1 MTALE
6 RVERAKNAL
15 KVFPLPSV
23 VLFPHTMQPFHIFEP
38 RYRDLVR
45 DALAGDKVMALAQLE
60 PGSEGSYAGQP
71 RIRPMVCAGVI
82 AWHEELDGGRYNIIV
97 QGTVRA
103 RLLEEHPP
111 RNLYREIQVALL
123 PDAERTCPEEEE
135 EELRQAVFEL
145 ASRLR
150 TPGAQGL
157 LQVASRTSG
166 GALADVVASSVVADV
181 ERRQELLCEL
191 AVGARLS
198 GVLAE
203 VSEVLARLQPAVPD
217 GPVN

>member
-6 RVERAKNAL
+6 RVESAKNAL

-23 VLFPHTMQPFHIFEP
+23 VLFPHTVLPLHIFEP

-45 DALAGDKVMALAQLE
+45 DALAADRVMALAQLE
-60 PGSEGSYAGQP
+60 AGYEGSYVGQP
-71 RIRPMVCAGVI
+71 RMRPMVCAGVI
-82 AWHEELDGGRYNIIV
+82 AWHEELEGGRYNIIV

-103 RLLEEHPP
+103 RIIDELPP
-111 RNLYREIQVALL
+111 RTLYREIRVSLL
-123 PDAERTCPEEEE
+123 PDDERTTPEE

-145 ASRLR
+145 AARL
-150 TPGAQGL
+150 PPQVAQGL
-157 LQVASRTSG
+157 LQISARSTG

-191 AVGARLS
+191 AVGPRLRA
-198 GVLAE
+198 VLAE
-203 VSEVLARLQPAVPD
+203 VSEVLARLQPARPD

>member
-6 RVERAKNAL
+6 RVERAKGAL
-15 KVFPLPSV
+15 KVFPLPSM
-23 VLFPHTMQPFHIFEP
+23 VLFPHTMQPLHIFEP

-60 PGSEGSYAGQP
+60 PGSEASYADRP
-71 RIRPMVCAGVI
+71 RMRPMVCAGVI
-82 AWHEELDGGRYNIIV
+82 AWHEELEGGRYNIIV

-103 RLLEEHPP
+103 RIIRELPP
-111 RNLYREIQVALL
+111 RALFREIQVSLL
-123 PDAERTCPEEEE
+123 PDEERTVPEEEQ
-135 EELRQAVFEL
+135 LRQALFEL
-145 ASRLR
+145 AARL
-150 TPGAQGL
+150 PPPVAQGL
-157 LQVASRTSG
+157 LQVAARSSG

-191 AVGARLS
+191 AVGARLRA
-198 GVLAE
+198 VLSE
-203 VSEVLARLQPAVPD
+203 VSEVLAYQVRPE

>member
-6 RVERAKNAL
+6 RLERAKNAL

-23 VLFPHTMQPFHIFEP
+23 VLFPHTVLPLHIFEP

-45 DALAGDKVMALAQLE
+45 DALAGDKLMALAQLE
-60 PGSEGSYAGQP
+60 PGYEGSYAGRP
-71 RIRPMVCAGVI
+71 RMRPMVCAGVI
-82 AWHEELDGGRYNIIV
+82 AWHEELEGSRYNIIV
-97 QGTVRA
+97 QGTTRA
-103 RLLEEHPP
+103 RIVEELAP
-111 RNLYREIQVALL
+111 RALYREIHVSLL
-123 PDAERTCPEEEE
+123 PDEDCSAPEEEQ
-135 EELRQAVFEL
+135 LRQAVFEL
-145 ASRLR
+145 AARL
-150 TPGAQGL
+150 PPLVAQGL
-157 LQVASRTSG
+157 LQAAARTSG

-191 AVGARLS
+191 EARVRLR

-203 VSEVLARLQPAVPD
+203 VSEVLARLQPARPD

>member
-6 RVERAKNAL
+6 RVERTKHAL

-23 VLFPHTMQPFHIFEP
+23 VLFPHTLLPLHIFEP

-45 DALAGDKVMALAQLE
+45 DALAQDRVMALAQLE
-60 PGSEGSYAGQP
+60 PGYEGSYAGRP
-71 RIRPMVCAGVI
+71 RMRPMVCAGLI
-82 AWHEELDGGRYNIIV
+82 AWHEQLEGGQFNIIV

-103 RLLEEHPP
+103 RILDELAP
-111 RNLYREIQVALL
+111 RTLYREVDVSLL
-123 PDAERTCPEEEE
+123 PDEQRDFAEEEP
-135 EELRQAVFEL
+135 LRQAVFEL
-145 ASRLR
+145 AARL
-150 TPGAQGL
+150 PPSVAQGL
-157 LQVASRTSG
+157 LEVAARSTG

-191 AVGARLS
+191 QVGPRLRA
-198 GVLAE
+198 VLAE
-203 VSEVLARLQPAVPD
+203 VGEVLARLQPARPE

>member
-6 RVERAKNAL
+6 RLERAKNAL

-23 VLFPHTMQPFHIFEP
+23 VLFPHTVLPLHIFEP

-60 PGSEGSYAGQP
+60 PGFEGSYSGRP
-71 RIRPMVCAGVI
+71 RMRPMVCAGVI
-82 AWHEELDGGRYNIIV
+82 AWHEELEGERYNIIV
-97 QGTVRA
+97 QGTTRA
-103 RLLEEHPP
+103 RIIDELPP
-111 RNLYREIQVALL
+111 RTLYREIHVSLL
-123 PDAERTCPEEEE
+123 PDEERSVPEDEQ
-135 EELRQAVFEL
+135 LRQAVFEL
-145 ASRLR
+145 AARL
-150 TPGAQGL
+150 PPLVAQGL
-157 LQVASRTSG
+157 LQAAARSMG

-191 AVGARLS
+191 GVCPRLRA
-198 GVLAE
+198 VLAE
-203 VSEVLARLQPAVPD
+203 VSEVLARLQPARPD